1 MRISD
6 WSSDVCSSDLSS
18 VRGRRWRGGRRT
30 RRRLPSSSGQA
41 ENVGHPITPGGLS
54 RQPERRLHRAPGED
68 LARLGAVADLDAL
81 PLTRKDHLM
90 VARDRS
96 APHHRKADV
105 TFPARAGDAVAG
117 AVCHLVELD
126 PAPRR
131 RARAQEPDGA
141 RTRIH
146 LVALFHLHQLYTPI
160 ASTNSRVPL
169 HKLTTPAHAQTCLY
183 THTPP

>member
-41 ENVGHPITPGGLS
+41 ENVGPPITPGGLS
-54 RQPERRLHRAPGED
+54 RQPERRLPRPPGED
-68 LARLGAVADLDAL
+68 LARLGAVADLDEL

-96 APHHRKADV
+96 APHPRKTDV
-105 TFPARAGDAVAG
+105 TFPARAGAAVAG
-117 AVCHLVELD
+117 AVRPLVELD
-126 PAPRR
+126 HAPARR
-131 RARAQEPDGA
+131 GRDQAPAGSRRNRESVVEGNGGA
-141 RTRIH
+141 
-146 LVALFHLHQLYTPI
+146 
-160 ASTNSRVPL
+160 
-169 HKLTTPAHAQTCLY
+169 
-183 THTPP
+183 